1 MIPGDIVYLKPE
13 SAEEAVAAWTLA
25 AEAASG
31 AASAAGEPSA
41 AGAAGPRYLAGG
53 TEILTTARRSAA
65 YAVGALVDVKGVP
78 EARASGGLPASLA
91 GAAWLGGAE
100 AAGDAT
106 ASGAATAAGEPG
118 AADGFYFGAALP
130 LAELEDGRLFPL
142 LSDAARGVADRT
154 TRNRLSL
161 GGNVAGQLPYREA
174 VLPLLAA
181 GALGYSA
188 LPADASAA
196 AGSEARLVRWDLRAR
211 FDKRLALLPGELL
224 LGFSVPKAAA
234 EARAAYVRRTR
245 TGPIDYSLI
254 TLCALRTRGGAAW
267 ALGGAFP
274 YPARSD
280 EADRALSE
288 ALAASG
294 EARTRALGR
303 AAAALGEPRSDPRA
317 SGEYRAALIAL
328 ALETAAEELS

>member
-13 SAEEAVAAWTLA
+13 SAEEAVAAWRLA
-25 AEAASG
+25 NAASAAAGAAAADG
-31 AASAAGEPSA
+31 AASAD
-41 AGAAGPRYLAGG
+41 GAAAPRYLAGG

-78 EARASGGLPASLA
+78 EAKAAGALPDSLA
-91 GAAWLGGAE
+91 GAAWLGE
-100 AAGDAT
+100 AVG
-106 ASGAATAAGEPG
+106 GEPDG
-118 AADGFYFGAALP
+118 AYFGAALP

-142 LSDAARGVADRT
+142 LSEAARGVADRT

-188 LPADASAA
+188 LPGDASAA
-196 AGSEARLVRWDLRAR
+196 GGSEARLVRWGLRSR
-211 FDKRLALLPGELL
+211 FDKRLTLLPGELL
-224 LGFSVPKAAA
+224 LGFWVPKAAA
-234 EARAAYVRRTR
+234 EARAAYVRKTR
-245 TGPIDYSLI
+245 TGPIDYPLI
-254 TLCALRTRGGAAW
+254 TLCALRTRSGAAW

-280 EADRALSE
+280 EADLALSE

-294 EARTRALGR
+294 DARARALGR
-303 AAAALGEPRSDPRA
+303 AAAALGEPRSDQRGG
-317 SGEYRAALIAL
+317 GEYRSALIAL
-328 ALETAAEELS
+328 ALETVAEELS

>member
-1 MIPGDIVYLKPE
+1 MIPGDVVYLKPE

-25 AEAASG
+25 NAA
-31 AASAAGEPSA
+31 A
-41 AGAAGPRYLAGG
+41 AGAGSAAPRYLAGG
-53 TEILTTARRSAA
+53 TEILTAARRSAA
-65 YAVGALVDVKGVP
+65 YPVGALVDIKAVP
-78 EARASGGLPASLA
+78 EAKAAGALPPSLA
-91 GAAWLGGAE
+91 GAAWLSGAE
-100 AAGDAT
+100 ATGGAPAG
-106 ASGAATAAGEPG
+106 
-118 AADGFYFGAALP
+118 ADGVYFGAALP
-130 LAELEDGRLFPL
+130 LARLEDGRLFPL

-188 LPADASAA
+188 LPGDASAA
-196 AGSEARLVRWDLRAR
+196 DGARLRLVRWSLRSR

-224 LGFSVPKAAA
+224 LGFWIPKAAT
-234 EARAAYVRRTR
+234 EARSAYVRKTR
-245 TGPIDYSLI
+245 TGPIDYPLI
-254 TLCALRTRGGAAW
+254 TLCALRTRSGAAW

-280 EADRALSE
+280 EADGALSE

-294 EARTRALGR
+294 DARARALGR
-303 AAAALGEPRSDPRA
+303 AAAALGEPRSDQRA
-317 SGEYRAALIAL
+317 GGEYRAALIAL
-328 ALETAAEELS
+328 ALESVAEELS

>member
-25 AEAASG
+25 N
-31 AASAAGEPSA
+31 AASAAA
-41 AGAAGPRYLAGG
+41 PRYLAGG

-65 YAVGALVDVKGVP
+65 YAVGALVDLKAVP
-78 EARASGGLPASLA
+78 EAKAAGALPASLA
-91 GAAWLGGAE
+91 GTAWLGE
-100 AAGDAT
+100 AAGD
-106 ASGAATAAGEPG
+106 EPDG
-118 AADGFYFGAALP
+118 ADGVYFGAALP

-142 LSDAARGVADRT
+142 LSEAARGVADRT

-188 LPADASAA
+188 LPGDASAA
-196 AGSEARLVRWDLRAR
+196 GGSEARLVRWGLRSR
-211 FDKRLALLPGELL
+211 FDKRLTLLPGELL
-224 LGFSVPKAAA
+224 LGFWVPKAAA
-234 EARAAYVRRTR
+234 EARAAYVRKTR
-245 TGPIDYSLI
+245 TGPIDYPLI
-254 TLCALRTRGGAAW
+254 TLCALRTRSGAAW

-280 EADRALSE
+280 EADLALSE
-288 ALAASG
+288 AIAASG
-294 EARTRALGR
+294 DARARALGR
-303 AAAALGEPRSDPRA
+303 AAAALGEPRSDQRGG
-317 SGEYRAALIAL
+317 GEYRSALIAL
-328 ALETAAEELS
+328 ALETVAEELS